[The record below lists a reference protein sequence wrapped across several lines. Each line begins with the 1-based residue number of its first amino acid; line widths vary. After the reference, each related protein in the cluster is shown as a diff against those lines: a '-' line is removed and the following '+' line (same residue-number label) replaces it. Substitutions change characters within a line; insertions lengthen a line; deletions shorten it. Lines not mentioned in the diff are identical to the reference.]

1 MHTRVTISVRSGG
14 VGNERATEQ
23 PESEAQH
30 DPYAPR
36 PGYVTDI
43 DGRTDRTTTAA
54 AIGVGAALV
63 TSFVLGFFQAP
74 EWVVWPGAIGVGVVV
89 WLVLRARQ
97 RRRDRSEGRSP
108 DAVARARDR
117 AIADANGGRRF
128 FVAPNPVVVIVMGGI
143 FIALAAVPLTLA
155 GDPLSLSGII
165 TPAILVICGAFFVVQ
180 GVGTL
185 VVRRR
190 PPESR

>member
-30 DPYAPR
+30 DLYAPR

-43 DGRTDRTTTAA
+43 DGRTDRTTTAT

-74 EWVVWPGAIGVGVVV
+74 EWVVWPGSIGVGVVV

-143 FIALAAVPLTLA
+143 FIAFAVGTLVVGSVSVVA
-155 GDPLSLSGII
+155 VIRTVVLVGSG
-165 TPAILVICGAFFVVQ
+165 AYFVVQ

-190 PPESR
+190 PPESH